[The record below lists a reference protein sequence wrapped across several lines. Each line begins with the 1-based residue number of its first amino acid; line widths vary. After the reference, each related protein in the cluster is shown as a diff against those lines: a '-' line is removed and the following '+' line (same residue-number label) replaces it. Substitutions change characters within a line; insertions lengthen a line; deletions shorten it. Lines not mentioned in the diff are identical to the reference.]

1 MLTNRRLI
9 NFIILI
15 RVMRTQRTFAKGW
28 HPVHVYRQFVNHTLV
43 FTTTN
48 PTPPRARHTQQNPLT
63 VALTFQDMIAN
74 GEVRNRSHLAHKIGV
89 SRARITQLL
98 NLLKL
103 APEIQQMLLDLPP
116 DQVAHIPERKLRN
129 LVSIAPKSRQ
139 IAAFRNIASTTA
151 RR

>member
-9 NFIILI
+9 NFVILI
-15 RVMRTQRTFAKGW
+15 RAMRTQRTLAKGW
-28 HPVHVYRQFVNHTLV
+28 HPVHVYRQFVDHTLV

-48 PTPPRARHTQQNPLT
+48 PNPPRIPQIHQNPL
-63 VALTFQDMIAN
+63 ALALSFQDMIAN
-74 GEVRNRSHLAHKIGV
+74 GEVRNQSHLAHKMGV

-103 APEIQQMLLDLPP
+103 APEIQQLLLDLPP
-116 DQVAHIPERKLRN
+116 DQVAQIPERKLRN

-139 IAAFRNIASTTA
+139 IAAFRNIALTTA